1 MLLRLNC
8 PVIHLKKESLA
19 KLKKYAQ
26 AAALCLLSIS
36 LAPHVNPQGHAQ
48 APNLGLVSVHVV
60 NPLSG
65 EQILPNTFPI
75 PGKHTTKI
83 DVTACRGEYE
93 PASFVIQPI
102 GRDLRNLR
110 ISATDLVGGQGV
122 IPKDQID
129 IRFVKSWYQAGG
141 AWDTIGLSHKGRS
154 RVLIPELLLKDDA
167 LIHVDEDSSKN
178 YARLRIAG
186 ANNLVPISEP
196 GSIRG
201 RLVKSTQEF
210 PISDTVDLQPITLSR
225 SQVKQLWVTVHIP
238 DNAASGTYS
247 GFINLADD
255 LGQLGQLE
263 VKLQVLPFTL
273 HAPKIEYS
281 MYYRGMLSETP
292 SISSE
297 YKGRKQFIA
306 ELENMVAHGVKTPS
320 VYQTFSRSELREVL
334 QIRKQVGIDNRSL
347 FYLGTGTGNP
357 TSTGEL
363 DALRKRLRV
372 LREIADEH
380 GVEDVYLY
388 GIDEAKGAKLLSQRK
403 AWDLAHDQGIKVFTA
418 GYADAFSLV
427 GDLLDLLVMAGKLV
441 PSQAQ
446 SFHSMGH
453 KIFSYANPQTGP
465 ENPAVFR
472 RNYGLEIWRCGYDG
486 VMPYAYQDSMG
497 FIWNDFDHPRY
508 RDHTFAYPT
517 ADGVVD
523 TLAWEGFR
531 EGVDDVRY
539 ITTLEDVLVAQGRPY
554 TPTVLEALEY
564 LASLRNS
571 LPSDLDEVRARVIS
585 YLLLLPLDDRPPTT
599 PNMPRV
605 R

>member
-1 MLLRLNC
+1 MVKVKMYLQLGVACLFILNTTLF
-8 PVIHLKKESLA
+8 IR
-19 KLKKYAQ
+19 
-26 AAALCLLSIS
+26 
-36 LAPHVNPQGHAQ
+36 PQGHAQ
-48 APNLGLVSVHVV
+48 TPNLGPISVHIV
-60 NPLSG
+60 NPMNG
-65 EQILPNTFPI
+65 EQILPTTFPI
-75 PGKHTTKI
+75 LGKHSTKI
-83 DVTACRGEYE
+83 EITACRGEYE
-93 PASFVIQPI
+93 PASFVIQPVV
-102 GRDLRNLR
+102 RDLRNLR
-110 ISATDLVGGQGV
+110 ISATDLVGNRG
-122 IPKDQID
+122 IISKHQID
-129 IRFVKSWYQAGG
+129 IRFVKAWYQAGG
-141 AWDTIGLSHKGRS
+141 GWNTIGLSHQGQT
-154 RVLIPELLLKDDA
+154 RVLVPELLLKDDA
-167 LIHVDEDSSKN
+167 LIYVDEESKRN
-178 YARLRIAG
+178 YARLRLPG
-186 ANNLVPISEP
+186 TNNLVPISEP

-210 PISDTVDLQPITLSR
+210 PISDTVDLQPITLRR
-225 SQVKQLWVTVHIP
+225 SQVKQLWVTVHVP

-263 VKLQVLPFTL
+263 IKVQVMPFTL

-281 MYYRGMLSETP
+281 LYYRGMLSENP

-320 VYQTFSRSELREVL
+320 VYQTFSRSELQDVL

-347 FYLGTGTGNP
+347 FYLGTSTGNP
-357 TSTGEL
+357 TSKGDL
-363 DALRKRLRV
+363 DALRKRLRI

-380 GVEDVYLY
+380 GIENVYLY
-388 GIDEAKGAKLLSQRK
+388 GIDEAKGERLLSQRK

-517 ADGVVD
+517 VDGVVD

-539 ITTLEDVLVAQGRPY
+539 VTTLEDVIGAQERPY

-564 LASLRNS
+564 LASLRSS

-585 YLLLLPLDDRPPTT
+585 YLLLLPLDDRPPST

-605 R
+605 Q